1 MNDRPHFVSKIA
13 NNCINTFWIATEHII
28 NISIIIMLFVALLL
42 LSIKYTDWQ
51 SSWSV
56 VIVGVVSGFIASV
69 LIQSSIDL
77 RECRKDTFKLH
88 SLWNEF
94 YYTDYGSPV
103 FRSNDKNDKNE
114 DIVNHVNCKYKIIS
128 EINNLLSNKYSFEI
142 FECNVDKTVNKFI
155 MKMENML
162 GPYRNDQNGVLYAYS
177 VFSGLVLDT
186 YESNDKT
193 YSYISAIGN
202 IIWAS
207 MNTHTLILRKYF
219 IYKKSGIQS
228 MNDFNTVIKYME
240 HMNENILC
248 DMYKAE
254 ARALHRNLDMIN
266 SELSK
271 IWNTSE

>member
-1 MNDRPHFVSKIA
+1 MNDKPNTIGKIA
-13 NNCINTFWIATEHII
+13 KNCINTLWIAIEHII
-28 NISIIIMLFVALLL
+28 NISIIIIIVTVLLFI
-42 LSIKYTDWQ
+42 SIKFTNWQ

-56 VIVGVVSGFIASV
+56 IIVGIVSGFIASI
-69 LIQSSIDL
+69 LIQSNIDL
-77 RECRKDTFKLH
+77 RECRKDAFKLH

-103 FRSNDKNDKNE
+103 FHSNDKNE

-162 GPYRNDQNGVLYAYS
+162 GPYRSDQNGALYAYA
-177 VFSGLVLDT
+177 VFSGLMLDT
-186 YESNDKT
+186 YESNNEP

-207 MNTHTLILRKYF
+207 MNTHTPIFRKHF

-228 MNDFNTVIKYME
+228 MSDFDTVIKYME

-248 DMYKAE
+248 AMYEAE
-254 ARALHRNLDMIN
+254 TRAIHSTLDMIN
-266 SELSK
+266 FELNK
-271 IWNTSE
+271 IWSMDE